1 MIVDQASRFVT
12 AWLPQLFA
20 RFTGSPRALDLAM
33 GRGRHAVALAEV
45 GFRTFG
51 VDRKCEAVHDVVHAA
66 RARSLLIRAWC
77 ADLITYPLPREA
89 FELVLVSRYLQRDLF
104 PAIASTVVPG
114 GFVVYETF
122 TVQQRSLGAG
132 PTSPDHLLEPGE
144 LRARFDDFSVMSYE
158 EVSEPEAVARIVAQ
172 RTRRS

>member
-1 MIVDQASRFVT
+1 
-12 AWLPQLFA
+12 
-20 RFTGSPRALDLAM
+20 M

-51 VDRKCEAVHDVVHAA
+51 LDLKLEAVHDAVRAA
-66 RARSLLIRAWC
+66 SARSLEIRAWC
-77 ADLITYPLPREA
+77 ADLTTYPLPREA

-104 PAIASTVVPG
+104 PAIALAVVPG

-122 TVQQRSLGAG
+122 TVQQRSLGDG
-132 PTSPDHLLEPGE
+132 PKSPDHLLEPGE
-144 LRARFDDFSVMSYE
+144 LRARFDDFAVMSYE
-158 EVSEPEAVARIVAQ
+158 EVSEPEALARIVAQ